1 MSTLLTIKIAYI
13 LKKRY
18 NFNKKGGLLMSISE
32 KIKSLLKLK
41 SKMNKDLAEYLNI
54 TPQSMRNKFNRG
66 SFSAEDL
73 IKISE
78 FLNCKLYFDAGEGIK
93 IPLTIDDLRV
103 EEPSKQ

>member
-1 MSTLLTIKIAYI
+1 MSV
-13 LKKRY
+13 
-18 NFNKKGGLLMSISE
+18 SE

-78 FLNCKLYFDAGEGIK
+78 FLECKLIIDAGEGIK
-93 IPLTIDDLRV
+93 IPLTIDDLRIN
-103 EEPSKQ
+103 EE